1 MNPGPMNYPKRE
13 KPCFPNGNSVLN
25 YLGAFFQK
33 LAFFFCGM
41 ASDENP
47 FDYKPLKVKKI
58 KRRKKMSDREGGLKR
73 KMRKVDVG
81 VKEEAKEGLVE
92 IFVGSSKR
100 RSVAEETPK
109 GDLCV

>member
-1 MNPGPMNYPKRE
+1 MG
-13 KPCFPNGNSVLN
+13 
-25 YLGAFFQK
+25 
-33 LAFFFCGM
+33 
-41 ASDENP
+41 SDENP

-81 VKEEAKEGLVE
+81 VKEEAREGLVE
-92 IFVGSSKR
+92 IFEGSSKR

-109 GDLCV
+109 GDSCV